1 MKSVITGIL
10 LLMSLVLYGQGIMLA
25 VDPVGGGGPTVIED
39 TDFSGGQEGWST
51 TGSYD
56 FFFDVFFIEKGQT
69 ISKSFDLS
77 TYDSV
82 EVVVTYRN
90 SNYDSSSETLFD
102 IETNLVGNWCIT
114 GCDGYHDSAGY
125 ATVTFW
131 YTGTMDSSTF
141 FEFEHTGDASE
152 TGEFQLAGITI
163 TAY

>member
-1 MKSVITGIL
+1 MKNVITGIL
-10 LLMSLVLYGQGIMLA
+10 LFMSLTLYGQGIMLA
-25 VDPVGGGGPTVIED
+25 VDPVGGGPTATVIED
-39 TDFSGGQEGWST
+39 TDFSGGQDGWST

-56 FFFDVFFIEKGQT
+56 SRSNYFSIEKSQT

-77 TYDSV
+77 SYDSI

-114 GCDGYHDSAGY
+114 GCDAYSSVGN
-125 ATVTFW
+125 ATATFW

-141 FEFEHTGDASE
+141 FEFEHTGNAFES
-152 TGEFQLAGITI
+152 GEFWLQGITI